1 MAQKNSFDAEIV
13 RQLAQLLDE
22 TDLNE
27 IEYEAND
34 CRVRVVRHARTT
46 EVVVPDAPVASPA
59 LVQPEAT
66 VTEFAPKAV
75 ALAPTDADHP
85 GAIKSP
91 MVGNAYMAPEPEAE
105 PFVREGD
112 TVEAGQT
119 LLIIE
124 AMKVMNPIKAPTG
137 GKVIK
142 ILVKDGDP
150 VEFDEVLLI
159 VG

>member
-1 MAQKNSFDAEIV
+1 MAQKDTFDAKIV

-34 CRVRVVRHARTT
+34 FRVRVVRHTRTT
-46 EVVVPDAPVASPA
+46 QVLAPAAPA
-59 LVQPEAT
+59 LVQTQSEAT
-66 VTEFAPKAV
+66 VTEFTPKTVSPAPV
-75 ALAPTDADHP
+75 DADHP

-91 MVGNAYMAPEPEAE
+91 MVGNVYMSPEPDAD
-105 PFVREGD
+105 PFVREGA

-124 AMKVMNPIKAPTG
+124 AMKVMNPIKAPEG
-137 GKVIK
+137 GKVSK

-159 VG
+159 IE

>member
-1 MAQKNSFDAEIV
+1 MAQKYSFDAKIV

-27 IEYEAND
+27 IEYEAD
-34 CRVRVVRHARTT
+34 GCRVRVVRHTRAA
-46 EVVVPDAPVASPA
+46 EVIAPVAPPSIVPI
-59 LVQPEAT
+59 QPEAT

-75 ALAPTDADHP
+75 TMVASDADHP

-91 MVGNAYMAPEPEAE
+91 MVGNVYMSPEPEAD

-137 GKVIK
+137 GKISK

-150 VEFDEVLLI
+150 IEFDEVLLI
-159 VG
+159 IE

>member
-1 MAQKNSFDAEIV
+1 MAQKSSFDAEIV
-13 RQLAQLLDE
+13 RQLAELLDE

-46 EVVVPDAPVASPA
+46 EVIAPAAPA
-59 LVQPEAT
+59 LVQSQPEAT

-75 ALAPTDADHP
+75 ASAPADADHP

-91 MVGNAYMAPEPEAE
+91 MVGNAYLAPESGAD

-112 TVEAGQT
+112 TVEAGQI

-137 GKVIK
+137 GKITK
-142 ILVKDGDP
+142 ILLKDGDP

-159 VG
+159 IE